1 MPPEYEL
8 ILATLQRI
16 ENRQAHQDERIERI
30 DEAIRGNGHPGL
42 NTRIDRLEQSA
53 VARGFWLKAIGVA
66 MIGQIALLLRGIL
79 K

>member
-1 MPPEYEL
+1 MPSEYEL

-42 NTRIDRLEQSA
+42 NTRIDRLEQSEGN
-53 VARGFWLKAIGVA
+53 RSFWVKAIGVA
-66 MIGQIALLLRGIL
+66 MIGQIIL
-79 K
+79 TLKGLMK